1 MNDLLRA
8 LADADRAVEAPV
20 RVEVAVRA
28 EFRRQARR
36 RRMKRRMALFAATGA
51 MAAALMIVAG
61 SRTETRPV
69 TRPAPAPVVMAARQ
83 APAIETARPVR
94 HRKTRKTTAHPR
106 LATDF
111 VPLPY
116 GDSLTP
122 FEKSRLV
129 RIRLPRQELEIAGFP
144 PYPASAG
151 DFIDADV
158 LLGEDGLA
166 RAIRLIRE

>member
-8 LADADRAVEAPV
+8 LADADRAVEAPA
-20 RVEVAVRA
+20 RVEAAVRA
-28 EFRRQARR
+28 EFRGQARR

-51 MAAALMIVAG
+51 MAAALMIA
-61 SRTETRPV
+61 SRTERRPV
-69 TRPAPAPVVMAARQ
+69 TRQTPAPVVAAARQ
-83 APAIETARPVR
+83 QPAIEAARPVR
-94 HRKTRKTTAHPR
+94 HRKARKTTAHPR
-106 LATDF
+106 VATEF

-116 GDSLTP
+116 GDTLTP

-129 RIRLPRQELEIAGFP
+129 RIRLPRQALEIAGFP
-144 PYPASAG
+144 PHPTGAG